1 MLREISRTD
10 LSIGDNEVMIGSGDQ
25 IEPGKLSSQQKA
37 AIGLPAS
44 LFKRIDDQA
53 NVGAFFVFYET
64 PILFPVGG
72 ELTDRSSLSR
82 KNVVGSHVLAA
93 TVGPGINFLSL
104 DEPITIVLRLQVT
117 ERGVSR
123 F

>member
-1 MLREISRTD
+1 MVFL
-10 LSIGDNEVMIGSGDQ
+10 LH
-25 IEPGKLSSQQKA
+25 A
-37 AIGLPAS
+37 
-44 LFKRIDDQA
+44 LFKRIDDRT

-93 TVGPGINFLSL
+93 TVGPGINFLNL

-117 ERGVSR
+117 ESGVSR